1 MENEVYEVK
10 IPILGFEDIQ
20 QVSLSQIDDIFAQ
33 IHAEPQGSTSFTLVN
48 PYALRSYQFDIP
60 QATQVLL
67 EINSETNLLLYNIVV
82 VQNPIYDSTVNFVA
96 PLLFNT
102 DNKTMSQLILDS
114 SKHPEYGIA
123 EPINTF
129 MNKEES
135 QEATN
140 NDS

>member
-1 MENEVYEVK
+1 MENAVYEVK
-10 IPILGFEDIQ
+10 VPILGFENIRE
-20 QVSLSQIDDIFAQ
+20 VELSMIDDIFAQ
-33 IHAEPQGSTSFTLVN
+33 LHAIPKGGTSFTLVN
-48 PYALRSYQFDIP
+48 PYALRTYQFDIP

-82 VQNPIYDSTVNFVA
+82 VQNPISESTVNFIA

-123 EPINTF
+123 EPISSF
-129 MNKEES
+129 MNRTEE
-135 QEATN
+135 E
-140 NDS
+140 

>member
-1 MENEVYEVK
+1 MENAVYQVK
-10 IPILGFEDIQ
+10 VPILGFEDIQ
-20 QVSLSQIDDIFAQ
+20 QVELSQIDDVFAQ
-33 IHAEPQGSTSFTLVN
+33 IHDTSGNGTSFTLVN

-82 VQNPIYDSTVNFVA
+82 VQNPISESTVNFIA

-102 DNKTMSQLILDS
+102 DNHTMSQLILDS

-123 EPINTF
+123 EPISSF
-129 MNKEES
+129 MNS
-135 QEATN
+135 QE
-140 NDS
+140 